1 MKKDNIMNKANFSG
15 IVIVFTVLLSCV
27 FLTPFAGAQ
36 TVTSSSNISVSVT
49 NGMSAMLIDKSIN
62 STENNSSKELIVNSI
77 PGRTV
82 VVSYSTKFNR
92 HIISLDNKNNTSF
105 SNQGDLSSAGNRG
118 DTESNIIYD
127 NNETGKLH
135 LNLTETSES
144 FNNQS
149 QDNNSKDIVININY

>member
-1 MKKDNIMNKANFSG
+1 MNKENFSG
-15 IVIVFTVLLSCV
+15 IVIVLTIILFCV
-27 FLTPFAGAQ
+27 FLTPFADAQ

-62 STENNSSKELIVNSI
+62 STENNTSSELLVSSI

-82 VVSYSTKFNR
+82 VVSYGISFN
-92 HIISLDNKNNTSF
+92 HHLITLKDKNNSSF
-105 SNQGDLSSAGNRG
+105 PNQGDLSSAGNRG

-135 LNLTETSES
+135 LNLIETSES
-144 FNNQS
+144 LNIQS
-149 QDNNSKDIVININY
+149 QDNNSKYVVININY